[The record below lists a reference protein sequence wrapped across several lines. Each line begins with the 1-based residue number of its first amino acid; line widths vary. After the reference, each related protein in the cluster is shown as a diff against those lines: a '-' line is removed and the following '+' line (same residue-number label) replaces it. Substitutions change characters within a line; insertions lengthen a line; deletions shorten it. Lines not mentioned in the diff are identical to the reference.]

1 MAPPR
6 DEVMRTDEA
15 RSFCRRQ
22 FIRLVAAGIAS
33 VGLTLQARPGAA
45 TRRRRRSGWLGGTLH
60 QHKDNPT
67 AHPGH
72 PVHRIAR

>member
-22 FIRLVAAGIAS
+22 FIRLVAAGIGSILNFTAD
-33 VGLTLQARPGAA
+33 AA
-45 TRRRRRSGWLGGTLH
+45 DWTG
-60 QHKDNPT
+60 P
-67 AHPGH
+67 
-72 PVHRIAR
+72 